1 MFNFSDFL
9 NKLIYI
15 LPAVLISLSV
25 HEFAHAFVSYKMGD
39 VSQRSRGRL
48 TLNPLKHLDPI
59 GTLSLIFFGFGW
71 AKPVQIDPYNFH
83 NKKEGM
89 MWTALAGPL
98 MNFIV
103 AFIAVFLYGFM
114 IRFAQSW
121 ILYSQAGIYIYRLMI
136 VLAQINVGLG
146 IFNLIPIPPLDGSKI
161 LAGILKEETY
171 FKLMQYENYFMLGI
185 ILLLATGML
194 DVPLIQARSTILD
207 AFMRVVSMLLG
218 LG

>member
-1 MFNFSDFL
+1 MFNFNEFL
-9 NKLIYI
+9 DNLIYI

-25 HEFAHAFVSYKMGD
+25 HEFAHAFVSYKLGD

-48 TLNPLKHLDPI
+48 TLNPLKHLDPG
-59 GTLSLIFFGFGW
+59 GTLCLLFFGFGW
-71 AKPVQIDPYNFH
+71 AKPVQIDPYNFR
-83 NKKEGM
+83 NRKEGM

-103 AFIAVFLYGFM
+103 AFIAVLIHGLLF
-114 IRFAQSW
+114 RFGLEW
-121 ILYSQAGIYIYRLMI
+121 IISSSVGSYVNILVI

-161 LAGILKEETY
+161 LAGILNEETY
-171 FKLMQYENYFMLGI
+171 FKLMKYENYFMLVI
-185 ILLLATGML
+185 ILLLASGIL
-194 DVPLIQARSTILD
+194 DVPLIQARTTILD
-207 AFMRVVSMLLG
+207 AFLNVVNMLLG